1 MFIVAYKRKHSRIN
15 RILRSTVGRR
25 KIPME
30 SDDSVNENLRLQ
42 FKALQEQQQRRLQRL
57 QEKKKEKQHTPDL
70 KADSRTRT
78 DAFGVQDELHL
89 FQLGTDSSS
98 DIGKRLLEDE
108 NEQLQEQL
116 REVKDENGR
125 LYKLLQEKDFEI
137 RHLKKKVEEDKFA
150 LAGTAGFAGDVA
162 ATKIVELSKKNRE
175 LSAETEKEKTK
186 VKQLSNRVKELEREL
201 QATLTNPPALS
212 GKDPGARHTTPRN
225 TEGAVVENPEV
236 KALQEKL
243 AAANFKMME
252 YRNQIQ
258 ATKQELKIAH
268 KVLVSEVGED
278 VNIQQLLSSTGN
290 WRGRAQHILG
300 LQSRVRELENQLGMN
315 KSPISELSL
324 EEEMLGLTVP
334 RKLQAQEKNLF
345 RIRSLEKERKET
357 LEKLTGEH
365 EALLKDHEDLK
376 KKLDASKARNRVLTN
391 EVKTLKSQIV
401 TLMEKGKHDDELI
414 DALMSQQKHM
424 QELLG
429 RLSQQDQKNKESQH
443 SLGFQLHN
451 EAQKQSSLI
460 GQLKQMVTDKEAKVK
475 DLEEEIKQLTVKHP
489 NARGSS
495 DGASISVREV
505 ARDCRHQ
512 EDHTLIRP
520 PSAGGDHSGRMG
532 SGRTVSK
539 LGHLL
544 VEPATRQPSY
554 GNNGI
559 SSSRFGDGSEMSSL
573 HIQITEY
580 RALCQAAEVE
590 RDRLMELVT
599 VLQKRMEESSEK
611 VLDAERRLHEER
623 RKTVILEQQFEK
635 IKMETGRNPNAQKLS
650 ARSRPG
656 NVHSTSRHAMNV
668 NERKDWCSAQLSEV
682 PFESQLEELTTRLA
696 IQMDEN
702 EALKMTL
709 KSTLKSKE
717 EDLKLYHDMMAQ
729 VKEIFLQALRHHKQE
744 KV

>member
-1 MFIVAYKRKHSRIN
+1 
-15 RILRSTVGRR
+15 
-25 KIPME
+25 ME

-42 FKALQEQQQRRLQRL
+42 FKALQEQQQKRLQKL
-57 QEKKKEKQHTPDL
+57 VEKKKEKQQVPDQ
-70 KADSRTRT
+70 KEDARTKT
-78 DAFGVQDELHL
+78 TAFGIQDELNLFHL
-89 FQLGTDSSS
+89 GADSST
-98 DIGKRLLEDE
+98 DISKRLLADE
-108 NEQLQEQL
+108 NEQLQDHL

-137 RHLKKKVEEDKFA
+137 RHLKKTVEDDKVA
-150 LAGTAGFAGDVA
+150 LAGTAGLAGDVA
-162 ATKIVELSKKNRE
+162 ASKIVELSKRNRE
-175 LSAETEKEKTK
+175 LMAETEKEKTK
-186 VKQLSNRVKELEREL
+186 VKQLSNKVKELEREL
-201 QATLTNPPALS
+201 QMAQTNPKPVG
-212 GKDPGARHTTPRN
+212 GKDSGIWQMAPRSM
-225 TEGAVVENPEV
+225 EGAEAVNPEV

-243 AAANFKMME
+243 SAANFKMTE

-278 VNIQQLLSSTGN
+278 VNIQQLLSSAGS

-300 LQSRVRELENQLGMN
+300 LQGRVRELENQLGLN
-315 KSPISELSL
+315 RSPISELSL

-345 RIRSLEKERKET
+345 RIRSVEKERKET

-376 KKLDASKARNRVLTN
+376 KKLDASKARNRVVTN

-429 RLSQQDQKNKESQH
+429 SLSQQDQRNKESQH
-443 SLGFQLHN
+443 TLGFQLHN

-460 GQLKQMVTDKEAKVK
+460 GQLKQMVTEKEAKVK

-489 NARGSS
+489 NAKATGDGS
-495 DGASISVREV
+495 GISLRETP
-505 ARDCRHQ
+505 RDCRHQ
-512 EDHTLIRP
+512 EDPNQVRP
-520 PSAGGDHSGRMG
+520 PSSSGDHSGRMV
-532 SGRTVSK
+532 SGRAVSK
-539 LGHLL
+539 LGHML
-544 VEPATRQPSY
+544 VESSANQPPFGS
-554 GNNGI
+554 NGI
-559 SSSRFGDGSEMSSL
+559 SSRRFCDGSEKNSL

-599 VLQKRMEESSEK
+599 VLQKRVEEGSEK
-611 VLDAERRLHEER
+611 VLDAERKLQEER
-623 RKTVILEQQFEK
+623 RRNAIFEQQLEK
-635 IKMETGRNPNAQKLS
+635 MKMESGRNPNAQKLS
-650 ARSRPG
+650 ARNRPG
-656 NVHSTSRHAMNV
+656 NLHSSSRHVLNI
-668 NERKDWCSAQLSEV
+668 NERKDLFSAQLSEV

-702 EALKMTL
+702 EALKATL